1 MKREKQKDFIK
12 TLIKNRRLIWQMSR
26 NDFRNKF
33 SSMSLGTVWGFAV
46 PMIFMAIYY
55 VIFNFVLK
63 SGDIVTP
70 SGLQIPFIIWF
81 LSGFSMWLFI
91 SDGLVNATNSI
102 RTYSYL
108 VKKTVFNVD
117 IIPVFTLL
125 SNGIVSLVVFG
136 IAGLVCT
143 VYAIVIG
150 MPLFPNILCI
160 LYIIPAAFIFLAA
173 LTRLTSALA
182 TKVADVMAVINI
194 FIQIIFWFSAI
205 LWDIK
210 ILDAKVPVLGK
221 LLRFS
226 PFTYLVYGF
235 RQAFTADYLPIITA
249 GYGLYTAGFW
259 IITLLVFLYGNY
271 VFNKNKKDFADVL

>member
-1 MKREKQKDFIK
+1 MNFIK
-12 TLIKNRRLIWQMSR
+12 NVIKNRKLIWQMSR

-33 SSMSLGTVWGFAV
+33 SSMSLGSVWGFAQ
-46 PMIFMAIYY
+46 PLLFMTIYFL
-55 VIFNFVLK
+55 IFNFILP
-63 SGDIVTP
+63 SADIKTS
-70 SGLQIPFIIWF
+70 SGLQIPFIVWF

-91 SDGLVNATNSI
+91 SDGLPTATNSI

-117 IIPVFTLL
+117 IIPVFSLL

-136 IAGLVCT
+136 IATSVCV
-143 VYAIVIG
+143 VYDIALGI
-150 MPLFPNILCI
+150 PLFPNILLI
-160 LYIIPAAFIFLAA
+160 LYIIPAAFIFLSA
-173 LTRLTSALA
+173 LTRLTSAIA
-182 TKVADVMAVINI
+182 TKLADIMAVINI

-210 ILDAKVPVLGK
+210 ILDAKSEIIGQ

-235 RQAFTADYLPIITA
+235 RQAFTGDYMTIVTDK
-249 GYGLYTAGFW
+249 YGLYTAAFW
-259 IITLLVFLYGNY
+259 LITAVIFLYGNY
-271 VFNKNKKDFADVL
+271 VFNKNKKDFADML

>member
-1 MKREKQKDFIK
+1 MEFIK
-12 TLIKNRRLIWQMSR
+12 NVFKNRRLVWQMSR

-70 SGLQIPFIIWF
+70 SGMQIPFIIWF

-136 IAGLVCT
+136 IAGIVCA

-150 MPLFPNILCI
+150 IPLFPNVLFI

-205 LWDIK
+205 LWDVK
-210 ILDAKVPVLGK
+210 ILDAKVPVLGQI
-221 LLRFS
+221 LRFS

-249 GYGLYTAGFW
+249 KYGLYTAGFW
-259 IITLLVFLYGNY
+259 AITLLVFLYGNY